1 MNVHK
6 PLSTPIEKILKL
18 PILCSVLVMYQ
29 GMFSHHVTYVPER
42 LMNLF
47 EYPLFRLLSLFIIA
61 LVVTS
66 DVEYA
71 LVSTLIF
78 IATIYGL
85 KTPEE
90 QKKTGIV

>member
-1 MNVHK
+1 MNFLK
-6 PLSTPIEKILKL
+6 PLSTPIEKILKM
-18 PILCSVLVMYQ
+18 PILFSVLVMYQ

-90 QKKTGIV
+90 RKKTGIV